1 MDKEMKYTVAGQL
14 HLEPTWHYMRVV
26 QRTGDHI
33 VTLRHECWFH
43 SLRHLTIAF
52 GYAGFISGIIK
63 LKRNSRY
70 WASTVCHEKSAVDE
84 SYKERLVAAYREE
97 LTPHEKHAF
106 TYLMLKRNSRY
117 WASTVCHETIVQCV
131 ADIQNHNV
139 QPIHSHHTVGGS

>member
-1 MDKEMKYTVAGQL
+1 MKRNSRYWASTVCHEKSAVDESYKERLVAAYREEL
-14 HLEPTWHYMRVV
+14 TP
-26 QRTGDHI
+26 
-33 VTLRHECWFH
+33 HEKH
-43 SLRHLTIAF
+43 AF
-52 GYAGFISGIIK
+52 TYLM